1 MSSIKENP
9 SDSSDLSLAIRLQDG
24 SLGAWAE
31 FVELYGPLV
40 ESWSARAGL
49 NKAAREDVAQEVF
62 LSVHRSIGKF
72 DATRETATFRGWLW
86 RITRNAVL
94 QSLRKAGTPGR
105 GGSTALGQLATF
117 PDPLADSVSQWMSLS
132 ESEPPADANGTAALL
147 QRAMDQIKSSVE
159 PQTWTAFW
167 NTAVLNQETA
177 DVAAALGMTTAAVR
191 KAKSRTIQRL
201 RKQLGDCEQGLEQ

>member
-1 MSSIKENP
+1 MPAITKNP
-9 SDSSDLSLAIRLQDG
+9 SDSSDLSLALRLQDG

-72 DATRETATFRGWLW
+72 DSTRKNATFRGWLW
-86 RITRNAVL
+86 RIARNAVL

-105 GGSTALGQLATF
+105 GGSTAHVQLATV
-117 PDPLADSVSQWMSLS
+117 PDPFADSVAEWMALP
-132 ESEPPADANGTAALL
+132 ESDPPADASGTAALL
-147 QRAMDQIKSSVE
+147 QRAMDQIKSRVD
-159 PQTWTAFW
+159 PQTWSAFW
-167 NTAVLNQETA
+167 NTAVLNQDTA
-177 DVAAALGMTTAAVR
+177 DVAAALGMTPAAVR

-201 RKQLGDCEQGLEQ
+201 RKQLGDRD

>member
-1 MSSIKENP
+1 MSVITENRG
-9 SDSSDLSLAIRLQDG
+9 DSSDISLAIRLQGG

-49 NKAAREDVAQEVF
+49 SKAAREDVAQEVF

-72 DATRETATFRGWLW
+72 DSTRKGATFRGWLW

-94 QSLRKAGTPGR
+94 QSLRKTGTPGH
-105 GGSTALGQLATF
+105 GGSTAQVRMAMV
-117 PDPLADSVSQWMSLS
+117 PDPFADSISEWMALP
-132 ESEPPADANGTAALL
+132 ESEPPADASGIAALL
-147 QRAMDQIKSSVE
+147 RRAMEQIKSRVD
-159 PQTWTAFW
+159 PQTWSAFW
-167 NTAVLNQETA
+167 KTTVLNEPTA
-177 DVAAALGMTTAAVR
+177 DVAASLNMSSAAVR

-201 RKQLGDCEQGLEQ
+201 RKQLGDCQ